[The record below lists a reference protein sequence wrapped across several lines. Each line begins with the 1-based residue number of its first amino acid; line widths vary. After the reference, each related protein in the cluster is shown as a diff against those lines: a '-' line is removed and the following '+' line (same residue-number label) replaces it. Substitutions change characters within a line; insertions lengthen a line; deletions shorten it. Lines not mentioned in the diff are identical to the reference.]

1 MIVKGLRKSIPYVIL
16 TVITLP
22 IVLMYAWLFMSSFAT
37 RTEGLKPL
45 GFTLSNW
52 QFLSGDWGSAWR
64 RDYPSIWEATL
75 NTLIFAATVTVAE
88 VSVAAATG
96 YALSRIRFRGRKAFL
111 GLTLVLHAFPSVTL
125 LIAIFFILR
134 ALGLYGKMVGVIMVK
149 VALDLPFGI
158 WTMKGFFDTVSW
170 DIEMSALID
179 GCSRFRTWLQIVL
192 PLIRPGIAAL
202 SIFCFLSG
210 WSEFL
215 LPFIFIPRFDNWT
228 LSVLLKNLIGDFR
241 FIDYGLVTAV
251 GLFYMVPVLIFY
263 AFTQQYLLSIYTGG
277 VKGGA

>member
-1 MIVKGLRKSIPYVIL
+1 MIARGLKRSVPYIIL
-16 TVITLP
+16 IVITLP
-22 IVLMYAWLFMSSFAT
+22 IIIFYGWLFMSSFAT
-37 RTEGLKPL
+37 RTHGLKPL
-45 GFTLSNW
+45 GLTLSNW
-52 QFLSGDWGSAWR
+52 RFILGWKSPWR
-64 RDYPSIWEATL
+64 RDYPSVWEATL
-75 NTLIFAATVTVAE
+75 NTFIFAAIVTLAE
-88 VSVAAATG
+88 VSVSAATG
-96 YALSRIRFRGRKAFL
+96 YALSRLKFPGRKGFL

-134 ALGLYGKMVGVIMVK
+134 ALRLYDTMPGVIMVK

-158 WTMKGFFDTVSW
+158 WIMKGFFDTVSW

-179 GCSRFRTWLQIVL
+179 GCSRIRTWIQIVL

-215 LPFIFIPRFDNWT
+215 LPYIFTTRFDNWT
-228 LSVLLKNLIGDFR
+228 LSVLLRNLIGDFR
-241 FIDYGLVTAV
+241 FVDYGLVTAV

>member
-1 MIVKGLRKSIPYVIL
+1 MVKTLRKSIPYVIL
-16 TVITLP
+16 TVLTLP
-22 IVLMYAWLFMSSFAT
+22 IIIFYGWLFVSSFAV
-37 RTEGLKPL
+37 RMHGIKPL
-45 GFTLSNW
+45 GFTLNNW
-52 QFLSGDWGSAWR
+52 RFITGWGAAWR
-64 RDYPSIWEATL
+64 RDFPSVWKAAL

>member
-1 MIVKGLRKSIPYVIL
+1 MVRSLRRSVPYVIL
-16 TVITLP
+16 TLVTLP
-22 IVLMYAWLFMSSFAT
+22 IVLMYVWLFMSSFAV

-45 GFTLSNW
+45 GFTASNW
-52 QFLSGDWGSAWR
+52 KFLSGQWGTAWQ
-64 RDYPSIWEATL
+64 RDYPSIWGATI
-75 NTLIFAATVTVAE
+75 NTIIFAATVSLAE
-88 VSVAAATG
+88 VAVAAATG
-96 YALSRIRFRGRKAFL
+96 YALSRLRFPGRKAFL

-134 ALGLYGKMVGVIMVK
+134 AMGLYGKMVGVIMVK

-158 WTMKGFFDTVSW
+158 WIMKGFFDTVSW

-202 SIFCFLSG
+202 SIFTFLSG

-215 LPFIFIPRFDNWT
+215 LPYIFIPRFGNWT

-251 GLFYMVPVLIFY
+251 GLFYMIPVLIFY

-277 VKGGA
+277 VKGAT

>member
-1 MIVKGLRKSIPYVIL
+1 MIVRGFKKSIPYAIL
-16 TVITLP
+16 TIVTLP
-22 IVLMYAWLFMSSFAT
+22 IIIFYGWLFVSSFAT
-37 RTEGLKPL
+37 GTEGLKPL
-45 GFTLSNW
+45 GFTLHNW
-52 QFLSGDWGSAWR
+52 RFLTQPLPHMPSVWR
-64 RDYPSIWEATL
+64 ITF
-75 NTLIFAATVTVAE
+75 NTLVFASVVTVAE
-88 VSVAAATG
+88 VSISAAAG
-96 YALSRIRFRGRKAFL
+96 YGISRLKFPGRKTFL

-125 LIAIFFILR
+125 LIAIFFILYT
-134 ALGLYGKMVGVIMVK
+134 LHLYDRLIGVIMVK

-158 WTMKGFFDTVSW
+158 WIMKGFFDTISW

-179 GCSRFRTWLQIVL
+179 GCSRLRAWIQIVL

-215 LPFIFIPRFDNWT
+215 MPYIFLTSFNNWT
-228 LSVLLKNLIGDFR
+228 LSVMLKRIIGDFR
-241 FIDYGLVTAV
+241 FLDYGLLTSV
-251 GLFYMVPVLIFY
+251 GLFYMFPVLLFY

>member
-1 MIVKGLRKSIPYVIL
+1 V
-16 TVITLP
+16 TL
-22 IVLMYAWLFMSSFAT
+22 
-37 RTEGLKPL
+37 
-45 GFTLSNW
+45 
-52 QFLSGDWGSAWR
+52 
-64 RDYPSIWEATL
+64 
-75 NTLIFAATVTVAE
+75 AE
-88 VSVAAATG
+88 VSVSAATG
-96 YALSRIRFRGRKAFL
+96 YALSRLKFPGRKGFL

-134 ALGLYGKMVGVIMVK
+134 ALRLYDTMPGVIMVK

-158 WTMKGFFDTVSW
+158 WIMKGFFDTVSW

-179 GCSRFRTWLQIVL
+179 GCSRIRTWIQIVL

-215 LPFIFIPRFDNWT
+215 LPYIFTTRFDNWT
-228 LSVLLKNLIGDFR
+228 LSVLLRNLIGDFR
-241 FIDYGLVTAV
+241 FVDYGLVTAV